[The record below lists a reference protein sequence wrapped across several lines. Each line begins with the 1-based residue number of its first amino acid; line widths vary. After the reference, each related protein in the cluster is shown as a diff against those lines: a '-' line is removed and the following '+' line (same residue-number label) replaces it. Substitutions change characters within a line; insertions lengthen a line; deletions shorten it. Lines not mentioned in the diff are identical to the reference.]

1 MHRCALKSIVISA
14 IICISGHFPL
24 GNQRLGGVYLPSLTM
39 ASSST
44 DLPEAAPLPPPPA
57 AAAAAPA
64 TASEQQQQP
73 STQDQLQS
81 AAAASPDLQQ
91 QTSNTSNGSNSN
103 SNSNSNDPFQCLW
116 QGCRERTQSAE
127 ALYVCDSISSF
138 SGSSDFCLGPR
149 LRSSHRSQKHK
160 QSELEVWMGELQH
173 LRGQA

>member
-57 AAAAAPA
+57 AAAAPA

-73 STQDQLQS
+73 SAQDQLQS